1 MVEIRSII
9 EKSEVSLVYF
19 LSWSKESFLFRKVSK
34 NYFMKISSGL
44 ARKVECRGQIVALET
59 NYRSA
64 FLTTAGKIHLFQES
78 HISKGETE
86 NF

>member
-1 MVEIRSII
+1 
-9 EKSEVSLVYF
+9 
-19 LSWSKESFLFRKVSK
+19 
-34 NYFMKISSGL
+34 MKISSGL

>member
-1 MVEIRSII
+1 M
-9 EKSEVSLVYF
+9 SLLYF
-19 LSWSKESFLFRKVSK
+19 LSWSKELSKSLFFGKSAK
-34 NYFMKISSGL
+34 NDFMKISSGL

-86 NF
+86 TSNFLKLFL